1 MHLTECLKRKETIK
15 MNRVITF
22 LNEVK
27 IELEKVT
34 WPKRE
39 TVVNYLGL
47 VIVFSLSVAT
57 FVGILDF
64 SLTKT
69 LEAFISR

>member
-1 MHLTECLKRKETIK
+1 

>member
-15 MNRVITF
+15 MNSIVTF

-27 IELEKVT
+27 LELEKVT

-47 VIVFSLSVAT
+47 VIVFSMVVAS
-57 FVGILDF
+57 FVGALDF
-64 SLTKT
+64 GLTKT
-69 LEAFISR
+69 LETFISR